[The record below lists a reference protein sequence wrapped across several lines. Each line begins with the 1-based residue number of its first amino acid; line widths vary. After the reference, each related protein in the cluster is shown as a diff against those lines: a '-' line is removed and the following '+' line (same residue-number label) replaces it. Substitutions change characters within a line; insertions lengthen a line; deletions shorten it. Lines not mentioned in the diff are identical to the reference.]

1 MKKAKRGFSWTCLF
15 FGFWPAL
22 FRGDWKWAGI
32 GALFA
37 ILGLFTLG
45 LVSLSYAIVAGFK
58 YNEWYLS
65 GLYDRG
71 FVEISGVSPQA
82 IEAVTLA
89 MAHGPLGWPIVWIAL
104 AFGALIASWGLA
116 AARLV
121 VPVALSS
128 ILYGCGYLL
137 FSVSAELRY
146 HLWTLLAALIAAVL
160 AVGEAEVRGGR
171 RIIWLF
177 TPAVVAALAGIVAR
191 LVVGA

>member
-1 MKKAKRGFSWTCLF
+1 MQVYLRNPQTGEMKKAKRGFSWTCLF

-82 IEAVTLA
+82 IEAVTS
-89 MAHGPLGWPIVWIAL
+89 MP
-104 AFGALIASWGLA
+104 
-116 AARLV
+116 V
-121 VPVALSS
+121 VHPD
-128 ILYGCGYLL
+128 
-137 FSVSAELRY
+137 R
-146 HLWTLLAALIAAVL
+146 
-160 AVGEAEVRGGR
+160 AEVEVRS
-171 RIIWLF
+171 
-177 TPAVVAALAGIVAR
+177 
-191 LVVGA
+191 